1 MGPVQRSAV
10 GSPEIHQDS
19 LSDLSLP
26 DLHVL
31 KIQVAVSPKVSG
43 AAVKGEGHGNP
54 LSGLCKRDNPGP
66 TQHGPSEECFADGSP
81 LRVAHDQEG
90 GQDGGDLGYRLVF
103 AESLG
108 GQNNI
113 LGGRQQAQ
121 SGDSQFSAN
130 NHRDHPGFDLSE
142 FDEGDEGRTGEN
154 LVRQRVHE
162 RSEGSDQ
169 LALTG
174 NFSIQ
179 EVGETRQAEENQSP
193 RAISWKRCKCCHPKQ
208 SRQRETG
215 DSQLV
220 GEIHRRV

>member
-31 KIQVAVSPKVSG
+31 KIQVAVPPEVGG
-43 AAVKGEGHGNP
+43 AAIQGQCHGNP
-54 LSGLCKRDNPGP
+54 LSGLCKYDDPGP
-66 TQHGPSEECFADGSP
+66 TQHGPSEEGFADGSP

-103 AESLG
+103 AESFG
-108 GQNNI
+108 GQNDI

-121 SGDSQFSAN
+121 SGDSQFSAD
-130 NHRDHPGFDLSE
+130 NHRHHPGFDLSE
-142 FDEGDEGRTGEN
+142 FDEGDEGRTGED
-154 LVRQRVHE
+154 LVRQGVHQ
-162 RSEGSDQ
+162 RSEGRNQ

-174 NFSIQ
+174 NLSIQ
-179 EVGETRQAEENQSP
+179 KVGETRQAEEDQCP
-193 RAISWKRCKCCHPKQ
+193 RAVSRKRRKCRHPKQ
-208 SRQRETG
+208 ARQRETG
-215 DSQLV
+215 NGQLV
-220 GEIHRRV
+220 WEIHQPI